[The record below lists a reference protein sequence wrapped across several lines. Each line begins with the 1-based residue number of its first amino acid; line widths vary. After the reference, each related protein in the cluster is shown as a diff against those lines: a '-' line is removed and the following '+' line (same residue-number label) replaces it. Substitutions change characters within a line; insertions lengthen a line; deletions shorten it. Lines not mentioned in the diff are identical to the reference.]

1 MIETMHIV
9 SGGCHCGNIF
19 VELELSRELGTY
31 EPRACDC
38 DFCIKHCAAY
48 VSDPQGTLTI
58 RIKDESQSGKYH
70 QGSGAADLLL
80 CRSCGVLIGAL
91 YRSDG
96 RLYASVNVKSLESR
110 ASFGA
115 EQTVSP
121 KKLSE
126 GEKVQRWRNIWFA
139 DVNIRTA

>member
-1 MIETMHIV
+1 MHIV

-19 VELELSRELGTY
+19 VELVLSRELGTF

-38 DFCIKHCAAY
+38 DFCTKHCAAY
-48 VSDPQGTLTI
+48 VSDPQGSLTI

-80 CRSCGVLIGAL
+80 CRNCGVLIGAM
-91 YRSDG
+91 YRSDE
-96 RLYASVNVKSLESR
+96 RLYASVNAKILEGK

-121 KKLSE
+121 QKLSE
-126 GEKVQRWRNIWFA
+126 GEKVTRWQKIWFA
-139 DVNIRTA
+139 DVTVRTP